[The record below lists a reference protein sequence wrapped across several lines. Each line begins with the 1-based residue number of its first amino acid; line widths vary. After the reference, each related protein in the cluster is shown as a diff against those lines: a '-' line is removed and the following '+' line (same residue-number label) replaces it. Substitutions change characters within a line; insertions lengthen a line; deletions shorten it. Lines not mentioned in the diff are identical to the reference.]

1 MQGHISSLGNSGQA
15 GTNDL
20 DSVNDIVS
28 WKDPHIFLK
37 SSFTDVSIIYH
48 DIVYFV
54 QMHMSWTGMSGVKL
68 LSDASWGGGGLV
80 INSGPS
86 KPKLE
91 SLKLCQWSKANLSIM
106 FKFLS
111 SGELPHDQ
119 ILDYLSYTARIL
131 DLIFACEMVSVF
143 YFFRQ
148 YRQLQLFRS
157 GTDVPHL
164 QSVYLRPKNLAKP
177 QTSAPKPFVKH
188 DIQYA
193 SHTSGGREIC
203 TRCNSRKGCFMSA
216 FRFEH
221 VCAVPGRAH
230 KHPAHTLILP
240 ETL

>member
-1 MQGHISSLGNSGQA
+1 
-15 GTNDL
+15 
-20 DSVNDIVS
+20 
-28 WKDPHIFLK
+28 
-37 SSFTDVSIIYH
+37 
-48 DIVYFV
+48 
-54 QMHMSWTGMSGVKL
+54 
-68 LSDASWGGGGLV
+68 
-80 INSGPS
+80 
-86 KPKLE
+86 
-91 SLKLCQWSKANLSIM
+91 M
-106 FKFLS
+106 FKLLS

-131 DLIFACEMVSVF
+131 DLIFAWQMVSVF
-143 YFFRQ
+143 YFFKAVQ
-148 YRQLQLFRS
+148 TTATVSL

-177 QTSAPKPFVKH
+177 QTSVWAFVKH

-240 ETL
+240 ETLQINR

>member
-1 MQGHISSLGNSGQA
+1 
-15 GTNDL
+15 
-20 DSVNDIVS
+20 
-28 WKDPHIFLK
+28 
-37 SSFTDVSIIYH
+37 
-48 DIVYFV
+48 
-54 QMHMSWTGMSGVKL
+54 
-68 LSDASWGGGGLV
+68 
-80 INSGPS
+80 
-86 KPKLE
+86 
-91 SLKLCQWSKANLSIM
+91 M
-106 FKFLS
+106 FKLLS

-143 YFFRQ
+143 NFFKQ
-148 YRQLQLFRS
+148 YRQLQLFRW

-193 SHTSGGREIC
+193 SHTSGG
-203 TRCNSRKGCFMSA
+203 FMSA

-240 ETL
+240 ETLQINR